1 MLYSAKACAP
11 GIAVSEQIFLA
22 KCSAC
27 FCLELSTEME
37 NEGGVVGT
45 KDKLFKGKLTLQT
58 TWKNLGMSQV
68 S

>member
-1 MLYSAKACAP
+1 MLYSAEACAP

-27 FCLELSTEME
+27 LCPELSTETE
-37 NEGGVVGT
+37 NEGDEVGT
-45 KDKLFKGKLTLQT
+45 KDKLLR
-58 TWKNLGMSQV
+58 V

>member
-1 MLYSAKACAP
+1 MLYSAEACAP

-27 FCLELSTEME
+27 LCPELSTETE
-37 NEGGVVGT
+37 NEGDVVGT
-45 KDKLFKGKLTLQT
+45 KDKLLR
-58 TWKNLGMSQV
+58 V